1 MTSPAAFA
9 QGMYQLPASAFPTPS
24 LVNSGGADLAYDGD
38 GEEVEQTAD
47 GQVLP
52 RKGSLILMDS
62 IKQLDH
68 ARPGYVIAD
77 SMYDGDVG
85 DLVMSEAIA
94 RLVNKSGVLEVE
106 DLNYAKVPVDTI
118 ADKLGI
124 RTVTVSAGDD
134 ADDDATPDSDDTV
147 PAPGDPKAGA
157 DRQSQVADDAQEAL
171 DELRKAN
178 QLDAE
183 EQQLVNRASRYGDSY
198 LFVWPVVQASANGD
212 GDLDADE
219 YDPDGD
225 GLAPMDPDHPGE
237 VVGVDIFVNSP
248 YTVRAFYDPEN
259 PLKMTHVLKSWEWV
273 DPADPGADKPRCRAT
288 LYFHDRLERW
298 VTKPGEPAD
307 KREAWVPY
315 LEDEGDQ
322 WPTPYPAMVTRIP
335 FFHLRNDRP
344 YGKPEHKAAYGPQR
358 IINKLVSAHGVTI
371 DFQIF
376 PQRYALIDP
385 KNDQG
390 LLNLI
395 NPDNPDDDEDNP
407 EGQGYSQL
415 RADPSAV
422 WKMYATAVGQFAPAE
437 PGTFIEPLDRYIKA
451 ISELCGIPLDRFT
464 GYGTPPSG
472 ESRRVGNEVLYEKV
486 GNRRGLYGAVI
497 ADAYEFALGMLGFDG
512 VTVDVKW
519 KPLDAAAGIDDWNIV
534 QAKINAGV
542 PVRNALVEAGYPED
556 EVDDWLLD
564 QDGADLNR
572 RVLLLNSVA
581 TAVAGLAAGVSVGM
595 VSPEQAGDIVAR
607 IIGQVGQNVP
617 NLAKPVEL
625 HPQLQQMQGD
635 LQNTM
640 RNRQLNEHI
649 ASQTPTIGPPG
660 QDGKPTQGPPP
671 SLPPM
676 PTPPPPVAVGGKAS
690 SNSPTTTSS

>member
-9 QGMYQLPASAFPTPS
+9 QGAFQLPAGAFPAPS
-24 LVNSGGADLAYDGD
+24 LVNSGGAGLAYDEVDPD
-38 GEEVEQTAD
+38 GEVQPD

-62 IKQLDH
+62 LKQLDN

-85 DLVMSEAIA
+85 DLVLSDAIA
-94 RLVNKSGVLEVE
+94 RLVQKSGVLEVE
-106 DLNYAKVPVDTI
+106 DLNYAKVPVDTV

-124 RTVTVSAGDD
+124 RAVTVSAGDD
-134 ADDDATPDSDDTV
+134 ADSDAAPDKDDTT
-147 PAPGDPKAGA
+147 PPPGAPKASDGQ
-157 DRQSQVADDAQEAL
+157 RSQVADDAQEAL

-183 EQQLVNRASRYGDSY
+183 EQQLMNRVSRYGDAY
-198 LFVWPVVQASANGD
+198 LFVWPVVQATD
-212 GDLDADE
+212 DTDQDE
-219 YDPDGD
+219 YDTDGD
-225 GLAPMDPDHPGE
+225 GLVPLDPDDSGAQI
-237 VVGVDIFVNSP
+237 VGVDVYVNSP

-307 KREAWVPY
+307 KRESWVPY
-315 LEDEGDQ
+315 VEDEGDA
-322 WPTPYPAMVTRIP
+322 WPTPYPAAVTRIP

-344 YGKPEHKAAYGPQR
+344 YGRPEHKAAYGPQR
-358 IINKLVSAHGVTI
+358 LINKLVAAHGVTI

-376 PQRYALIDP
+376 PQRYMLVDP
-385 KNDQG
+385 QNDAG

-395 NPDNPDDDEDNP
+395 NPDNPEDEEDDP
-407 EGQGYSQL
+407 EGNGYSQL

-422 WKMYATAVGQFAPAE
+422 WKLYAQSVGQFQPAE
-437 PGTFIEPLDRYIKA
+437 PGTFIQPLDRYIKA

-486 GNRRGLYGAVI
+486 GNRRGLYEAVVS
-497 ADAYEFALGMLGFDG
+497 DAYEFALQLLGYED

-564 QDGADLNR
+564 QDGADLTR
-572 RVLLLNSVA
+572 RVGLLNSVA
-581 TAVAGLAAGVSVGM
+581 TAVTGLAAGVSVGM

-607 IIGQVGQNVP
+607 IIGQVGQSVP
-617 NLAKPVEL
+617 NLEKPVDL
-625 HPQLQQMQGD
+625 HPQLQAMQGD

-649 ASQTPTIGPPG
+649 ASQTPTVGPPG
-660 QDGKPTQGPPP
+660 EDGKPTQGPPP
-671 SLPPM
+671 NLPPM
-676 PTPPPPVAVGGKAS
+676 PAPPPPVQVGSQAT
-690 SNSPTTTSS
+690 SNSPTTTGTIQ